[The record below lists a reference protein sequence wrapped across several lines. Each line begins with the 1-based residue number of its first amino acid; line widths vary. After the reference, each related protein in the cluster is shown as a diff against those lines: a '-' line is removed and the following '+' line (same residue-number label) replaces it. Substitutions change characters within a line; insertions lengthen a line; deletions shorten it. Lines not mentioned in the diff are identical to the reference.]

1 MTRTPGT
8 RDFILLIALSLIWGS
23 AFALIKIAVV
33 TIPPISLA
41 AMRVAV
47 AAVTLLIIK
56 RLLSESFGPG
66 LRQWGHFAGIGMLG
80 NGLPFALIGYGELR
94 VDSGLA
100 AILIGSMPVFTVIFA
115 YIFRV
120 ERGLTWPRGLGLAL
134 GFAGLLV
141 LVGPAALGRLG
152 DDGAAHLAIV
162 AAAACYAATAVYA
175 MRLSQTISIVV
186 LGAGTMVASTVIMVP
201 VALLIDA
208 PWTLA
213 PAADALGAAFTLG
226 LVATGFATLIFF
238 KLLASAGATF
248 ASTINYLIPVIGV
261 ILGVAWLGEGIGVTE
276 LAAMALV
283 LSGVALVRSGPSPQS
298 S

>member
-41 AMRVAV
+41 TMRVAV

-56 RLLSESFGPG
+56 RLLSESFGPD

-115 YIFRV
+115 TVFRV
-120 ERGLTWPRGLGLAL
+120 ERGLTRLRGLGLAL
-134 GFAGLLV
+134 GFAGLLM
-141 LVGPAALGRLG
+141 LVGPATLGRLG

-175 MRLSQTISIVV
+175 MRLSQTIPIVV
-186 LGAGTMVASTVIMVP
+186 LGAGTMVASTAIMVP
-201 VALLIDA
+201 VALLIDT

-213 PAADALGAAFTLG
+213 PAAEALGAAFTLG

-261 ILGVAWLGEGIGVTE
+261 ILGVLWLGEGIGVTE

>member
-1 MTRTPGT
+1 MTPTPGT
-8 RDFILLIALSLIWGS
+8 RDFVLLIALSLIWGS

-41 AMRVAV
+41 TARVAV
-47 AAVTLLIIK
+47 AAVTLLIIL
-56 RLLSESFGPG
+56 RLLGESLPAD
-66 LRQWGHFAGIGMLG
+66 LRQWGRFAAIGMLG
-80 NGLPFALIGYGELR
+80 NGLPFVLIGYGELR

-100 AILIGSMPVFTVIFA
+100 AILIGTMPVFTVAFA
-115 YIFRV
+115 TLFRV
-120 ERGLTWPRGLGLAL
+120 ERGLTWRRGLGLAL

-141 LVGPAALGRLG
+141 LVGPAALGGLG
-152 DDGAAHLAIV
+152 DDGGAHLAIV
-162 AAAACYAATAVYA
+162 AAAASYAAMAVYA
-175 MRLSQTISIVV
+175 MRLSQTTSIVV
-186 LGAGTMVASTVIMVP
+186 LGAGTMVASTAIMVP
-201 VALLIDA
+201 VALVIDA

-213 PAADALGAAFTLG
+213 PAAEALGAVFILG

-261 ILGVAWLGEGIGVTE
+261 VLGVAWLGESIGVTE
-276 LAAMALV
+276 LAAMALI
-283 LSGVALVRSGPSPQS
+283 LSGVVLVRSGPSPQS

>member
-8 RDFILLIALSLIWGS
+8 RDFVLLIALSLIWGS
-23 AFALIKIAVV
+23 SFALIKIAVV

-41 AMRVAV
+41 TTRVAV
-47 AAVTLLIIK
+47 AAVTLLIVL
-56 RLLSESFGPG
+56 RLLGESLPAD
-66 LRQWGHFAGIGMLG
+66 LRQWGHFAAVGMLG

-100 AILIGSMPVFTVIFA
+100 AILIGTMPVFTVAFA

-120 ERGLTWPRGLGLAL
+120 ERGLTWLRGLGLAL

-141 LVGPAALGRLG
+141 LVGPATLGRLG
-152 DDGAAHLAIV
+152 DDGAAHLVIV

-175 MRLSQTISIVV
+175 MRLSQTIPIVV
-186 LGAGTMVASTVIMVP
+186 LGAGTMVASTVIMTP
-201 VALLIDA
+201 LALVIDA

-213 PAADALGAAFTLG
+213 PAAEALGAAFILG

-261 ILGVAWLGEGIGVTE
+261 ILGVAWLGESIGVTE

-283 LSGVALVRSGPSPQS
+283 LSGVVLVRSGPSPQS